1 MRTTRSRLLLAAASA
16 AGTGVSLAGC
26 AAVVPMSPAA
36 DANAAECAQVTVH
49 LPDSIGETETRR
61 ETDAQATGAWGE
73 PTSVLLRCG
82 VAEPGP
88 TDLPCYTIRGV
99 DWIVDSPEGDPESA
113 ILTTYGRSPAV
124 EVVFTTT
131 KLTGA
136 SVMAD
141 LADAVGYLPTNG
153 RACTSAEDLP
163 S

>member
-1 MRTTRSRLLLAAASA
+1 MLQNRARPLAAVASA
-16 AGTGVSLAGC
+16 VVAGVSLAGC
-26 AAVVPMSPAA
+26 AAAVPMTPAP
-36 DANAAECAQVTVH
+36 DANAVECAQVTVH
-49 LPDSIGETETRR
+49 LPESIGETETRR

-82 VAEPGP
+82 ATEPGP
-88 TDLPCYTIRGV
+88 TDLPCYTIQGV
-99 DWIVDSPEGDPESA
+99 DWIVDSPKDDPESA

-124 EVVFTTT
+124 EVIFNTT

-136 SVMAD
+136 SVMGD
-141 LADAVGYLPTNG
+141 LADAVGYLPTTG

>member
-1 MRTTRSRLLLAAASA
+1 MRTTRTRPLVAMASA
-16 AGTGVSLAGC
+16 AIAGVSLAGC

-36 DANAAECAQVTVH
+36 DANSVECAQVTVH
-49 LPDSIGETETRR
+49 LPDSIGESETRR

-82 VAEPGP
+82 ATEPGP
-88 TDLPCYTIRGV
+88 TDLPCYTIQGV
-99 DWIVDSPEGDPESA
+99 DWIVVSPEDDPESA

-124 EVVFTTT
+124 EVIFDTT

-136 SVMAD
+136 SVMGD

>member
-1 MRTTRSRLLLAAASA
+1 MQAVA
-16 AGTGVSLAGC
+16 AGAVAAVVGASMAGC
-26 AAVVPMSPAA
+26 VATVPMSPAD
-36 DANAAECAQVTVH
+36 DANAAGCAQVTVH
-49 LPDSIGETETRR
+49 LPETIAETETRR

-82 VAEPGP
+82 VTEPGP
-88 TDLPCYTIRGV
+88 TDLPCYTIQGV
-99 DWIVDSPEGDPESA
+99 DWIVESPEEDPETA

-124 EVVFTTT
+124 EVVFSTT

-136 SVMAD
+136 SVMGD
-141 LADAVGYLPTNG
+141 LADAVGYLSTNG

>member
-1 MRTTRSRLLLAAASA
+1 
-16 AGTGVSLAGC
+16 
-26 AAVVPMSPAA
+26 MSPAA
-36 DANAAECAQVTVH
+36 DANSVECAQVTVH

-82 VAEPGP
+82 ATEPGP
-88 TDLPCYTIRGV
+88 TDLPCYAIQGV
-99 DWIVDSPEGDPESA
+99 DWIVDSPEDDPESA

-124 EVVFTTT
+124 EVIFDTT

-136 SVMAD
+136 SVMGD